1 MKLEISESIE
11 VDTKKLVE
19 EYGQLLTESSKQSI
33 IKNNY
38 KFKGDTKDSV
48 IHQLQSQFSSVKVIS
63 KKGRYGGTSFE
74 LNGFKNLVKYEREN
88 KGGRPSLDWTNE
100 LLVIRELINQ
110 EVALSDNENFYK
122 GFTINQLFEKL
133 LDFDKYDIENIAK
146 EEVSI
151 HRIFTLSGND
161 AEDDYYGLKETVNNL
176 IRNQRHIYVAMIEK
190 EIKKTNHIISYL
202 DSNGEE
208 IDVERYEEYMI
219 FKNKL
224 SSKIQVENNKEKE
237 LKNEYF
243 KAYMRTKVFKVKT
256 IIEIEREV
264 DNAVQEKFG
273 FKYAY
278 RLFTIFDE
286 IQVGGEGDI
295 DKVRENYFNR
305 IMKNANSSQSKYK
318 QTEEIKYFEK
328 PFYRLVH
335 AGLYVE
341 VMESVFSKLVN
352 FESKT
357 ESNTVDV
364 LDNSVAEDDDEALQ
378 EHLDGLEQYV
388 AEQRLEQEDYFY
400 NQDDYVDVD
409 RILYEMENPLSDEEC
424 EERYNQMVNDIC

>member
-1 MKLEISESIE
+1 MKDIEKGQNLEITVNELI
-11 VDTKKLVE
+11 E
-19 EYGQLLTESSKQSI
+19 EYSWLIAESSVQSI
-33 IKNNY
+33 KKHGKMQTKTKISVKAQLKEKFDSVEYVAGAGRRKAKFTLNNY
-38 KFKGDTKDSV
+38 
-48 IHQLQSQFSSVKVIS
+48 
-63 KKGRYGGTSFE
+63 
-74 LNGFKNLVKYEREN
+74 NGNKEVYEREN

-110 EVALSDNENFYK
+110 EVACNGEQFYK
-122 GFTINQLFEKL
+122 GFTVSQL
-133 LDFDKYDIENIAK
+133 LDKMLGFDKYTIEAIT
-146 EEVSI
+146 ELEVQI
-151 HRIFTLSGND
+151 HRIFTSSGNKE
-161 AEDDYYGLKETVNNL
+161 EDDYYGLKETVNN
-176 IRNQRHIYVAMIEK
+176 IVGNHRHIYVAMIE
-190 EIKKTNHIISYL
+190 EELSKTNHRISYL
-202 DSNGEE
+202 DSKRNK
-208 IDVERYEEYMI
+208 IDAEKYEEYLI
-219 FKNKL
+219 FKKGVET
-224 SSKIQVENNKEKE
+224 KIKAENEKIRD
-237 LKNEYF
+237 KRS
-243 KAYMRTKVFKVKT
+243 KAYKEGLDIKDLPKAKNQHK
-256 IIEIEREV
+256 EIE
-264 DNAVQEKFG
+264 NAVQEKFD

-278 RLFTIFDE
+278 RQFTVFNE
-286 IQVGGEGDI
+286 IKVEGEGDI

-400 NQDDYVDVD
+400 NQDDYVDVE
-409 RILYEMENPLSDEEC
+409 RILHEMKNPLSDEEC
-424 EERYNQMVNDIC
+424 EERYKELFEY

>member
-11 VDTKKLVE
+11 VDTKKLIE

-38 KFKGDTKDSV
+38 KFKGLTTVKDSV
-48 IHQLQSQFSSVKVIS
+48 IAQLENQFESVKVIS
-63 KKGRYGGTSFE
+63 KKGRYGGTSFK
-74 LNGFKNLVKYEREN
+74 LKGFKGVVEYNPYKN
-88 KGGRPSLDWTNE
+88 NGGQSLDWTNE
-100 LLVIRELINQ
+100 ILVIRELINQ
-110 EVALSDNENFYK
+110 EVALGRNENFYK
-122 GFTINQLFEKL
+122 GFTVNQLFEKMVG
-133 LDFDKYDIENIAK
+133 FNKYKIKAIAK
-146 EEVSI
+146 EEVSK
-151 HRIFTLSGND
+151 HRIFTLAGKQK
-161 AEDDYYGLKETVNNL
+161 EDEFGLRDTVNNL
-176 IRNQRHIYVAMIEK
+176 VRNQRHIYMAKIE
-190 EIKKTNHIISYL
+190 EELSKTNHRISYL
-202 DSNGEE
+202 DSNRNK
-208 IDVERYEEYMI
+208 IDAEKYEEYMI
-219 FKNKL
+219 FKKEVET
-224 SSKIQVENNKEKE
+224 KIKAENNRLKE
-237 LKNEYF
+237 LKNKYF
-243 KAYMRTKVFKVKT
+243 KLGQSTKDFDIKNEVQLVK
-256 IIEIEREV
+256 EV
-264 DNAVQEKFG
+264 DNAVREKFG

-278 RLFTIFDE
+278 RLFNVFDE

-364 LDNSVAEDDDEALQ
+364 LDNSVAEDDEAEQ
-378 EHLDGLEQYV
+378 EFLFNVEQYE
-388 AEQRLEQEDYFY
+388 AEQEEHDYFY
-400 NQDDYVDVD
+400 NQDDYVDVE
-409 RILYEMENPLSDEEC
+409 RILYEMENPLSLEEW
-424 EERYNQMVNDIC
+424 EELFEY